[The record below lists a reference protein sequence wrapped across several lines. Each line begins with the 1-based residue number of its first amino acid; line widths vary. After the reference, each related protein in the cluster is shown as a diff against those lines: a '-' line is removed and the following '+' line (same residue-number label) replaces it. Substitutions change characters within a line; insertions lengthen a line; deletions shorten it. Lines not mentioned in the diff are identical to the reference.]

1 MRKTE
6 SMVSELA
13 RLSARMRADQARIDE
28 IKKELLDRVVA
39 DGVYIFGEYILMA
52 KTIVQSRFDSSRFRT
67 ENPEAAMQYIKECRY
82 RTISASRAV
91 QA

>member
-13 RLSARMRADQARIDE
+13 RLSARVRMDQARIDE

-39 DGVYIFGEYILMA
+39 DGVYIFGEYILTV
-52 KTIVQSRFDSSRFRT
+52 KTIMQNRFDSSRFRT
-67 ENPEAAMQYIKECRY
+67 ENPEIATKYVKECLY
-82 RTISASRAV
+82 HTVSATKAV